1 LTVLEIEGLRT
12 CYGGIVAVDEIRL
25 QVPAWRMVALVG
37 ANGAGKTTLLNTIA
51 GVLRLTR
58 GEIRL
63 DGARI
68 SGLRAHEVSRLG
80 VIQVPEGR
88 QILGPL
94 SVEENLRL
102 GHIAARHRGG
112 DMNADLERALML
124 FPALQPRMKELAG
137 RLSGGQQ
144 QMLAI
149 GRALMSRPK
158 LLLLDEPSL
167 GLSPLIVAQVFKILR
182 RLHEEGLT
190 ILLVEQNARLAL
202 ATADYAYVMEHGRI
216 VHQGPC
222 GELREDPRIAE
233 LYLGAPAA

>member
-1 LTVLEIEGLRT
+1 MLEIENVQT
-12 CYGGIVAVDEIRL
+12 CYGGIVAIDAVTM
-25 QVPAWRMVALVG
+25 QVPAQRMVAIIG

-51 GVLRLTR
+51 GILRPTHGETR
-58 GEIRL
+58 F
-63 DGARI
+63 DGAKI
-68 SGLRAHEVSRLG
+68 SGLPAYKISRLG

-102 GHIAARHRGG
+102 GHNASRHRGG
-112 DMNADLERALML
+112 DIEADIERALAL
-124 FPALQPRMKELAG
+124 FPALRTRMKEAAG

-167 GLSPLIVAQVFKILR
+167 GLSPIVVAQVFDTLR
-182 RLHEEGLT
+182 KLYAEGLT

-202 ATADYAYVMEHGRI
+202 ATADYAYVMERGRI
-216 VHQGPC
+216 VHQGSC
-222 GELREDPRIAE
+222 EQLRADPKIAE
-233 LYLGAPAA
+233 LYLGAAA

>member
-1 LTVLEIEGLRT
+1 MLEIEGLQT
-12 CYGGIVAVDEIRL
+12 CYGGIVAIDGVTM
-25 QVPAWRMVALVG
+25 QVPAQRMVAIIG
-37 ANGAGKTTLLNTIA
+37 ANGAGKTTLLNTIS
-51 GVLRLTR
+51 GVLRPTR
-58 GEIRL
+58 GEERFE
-63 DGARI
+63 GAGI
-68 SGLRAHEVSRLG
+68 SGLPAYKISRLG

-102 GHIAARHRGG
+102 GHNAARDRGG
-112 DMNADLERALML
+112 DEEADLERALAL
-124 FPALQPRMKELAG
+124 FPILRPRLKEAAG

-167 GLSPLIVAQVFKILR
+167 GLSPIVVAQVFEALR
-182 RLHEEGLT
+182 KLHAEGLT

-202 ATADYAYVMEHGRI
+202 ATADYAYVMERGRI
-216 VHQGPC
+216 VHEGPC
-222 GELREDPRIAE
+222 EQLRSDPKITE
-233 LYLGAPAA
+233 LYLGASAA

>member
-1 LTVLEIEGLRT
+1 MLDIEGIQT
-12 CYGGIVAVDEIRL
+12 CYGGIVAIQDLTMHVAAR
-25 QVPAWRMVALVG
+25 QMVAIIG
-37 ANGAGKTTLLNTIA
+37 TNGAGKTTLLNTIC
-51 GVLRLTR
+51 GLLRPNR
-58 GEIRL
+58 GRTTF
-63 DGARI
+63 DGI
-68 SGLRAHEVSRLG
+68 NLSKLRAHQVARLG

-102 GHIAARHRGG
+102 GHIASRQRDG
-112 DMNADLERALML
+112 NVEADIERVLEL
-124 FPALQPRMKELAG
+124 FPALKSRMTEAAG

-149 GRALMSRPK
+149 GRALMGRPK

-167 GLSPLIVAQVFKILR
+167 GLSPIIVGQVFETLR
-182 RLHEEGLT
+182 KLHEEGLT

-202 ATADYAYVMEHGRI
+202 ATANYAYVMERGRI

-222 GELREDPRIAE
+222 DELRADPKIAA
-233 LYLGAPAA
+233 LYLGATVTN